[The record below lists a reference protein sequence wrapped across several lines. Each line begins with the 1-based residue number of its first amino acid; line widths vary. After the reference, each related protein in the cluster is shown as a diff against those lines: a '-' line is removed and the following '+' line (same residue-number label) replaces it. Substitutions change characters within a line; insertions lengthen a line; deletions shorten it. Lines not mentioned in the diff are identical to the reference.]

1 MQIGQNLGEIIKNVS
16 SFDFTSSYPYVMLTE
31 KYPSSIFRKCNIKSI
46 NQVLDDFCYIIKV
59 KFKNIKSKYM
69 NNFISQSKCI
79 TIKNGRYDNGRVISA
94 DELEIVLTDVDLKL
108 LFETYNFKNYEF
120 IEVYWSYKDYL
131 PIEFLEFIL
140 EKYKR
145 KTEFKNVEGKEVEYA
160 IEKALFNALY
170 GMSVTN
176 NIRDNVIYNNIEWKE
191 VPLTNDEIIHLLEK
205 QKEEGFMSYSWG
217 VYVTRICKT

>member
-1 MQIGQNLGEIIKNVS
+1 
-16 SFDFTSSYPYVMLTE
+16 MLTE

-46 NQVLDDFCYIIKV
+46 NQVLDNFCYIIKI

-79 TIKNGRYDNGRVISA
+79 AIKNGRYDNGRVISA

-108 LFETYNFKNYEF
+108 IFETYNFKNYEF

-176 NIRDNVIYNNIEWKE
+176 NIRDNVIFNNIEWKE

-205 QKEEGFMSYSWG
+205 QKEEGFMSYSWRCIC
-217 VYVTRICKT
+217 YCLCKT